1 MAARRY
7 TADEVAEIV
16 MNLPFDGDESEL
28 SDFEGSEGDEGD
40 VTLND
45 QDELDEFSEES
56 EEEGNNDMED
66 NPPVRH
72 GNVFWSQRDEQ
83 TVRQYPEFTGCHGP
97 TQLLGIDAEPVDFF
111 DLLFPEQL
119 WTLIAQETNKYR
131 LQRGVSQWDNDTNIE
146 EIRAFV
152 GLLFGMGLHKVPEMK
167 HYFCAD
173 WVLGVPAF
181 AQVFTSKRWHQLWN
195 YLHLADND
203 DLTRPKKG
211 EQGYDKIW
219 KIRPMFVELVP
230 SFQDHFY
237 IGQNV
242 SVDEIMIKGKGK
254 NPIKQYLPMKP
265 IKRGSKIWALACSD
279 CAYVFDLQVYLGKQ
293 GNTEHGLA
301 HRVVTDLCLLNLGPN
316 NHVVYMDN
324 FFTGIP
330 LIRQLENAVIYS
342 VGTIRNNRSL
352 YPACLKDKAM
362 LKSMKRGEYHT
373 ASSGSMVASVW
384 RDTKVVSFLSNVHNS
399 YGTSTVERKK
409 KDGTVVQINSP
420 PCVHDYNA
428 NMGAVDK
435 SDQLRQSY
443 AIDRKSRRWWRRLF
457 HFLLDLTMVNAY
469 IIYCQTF
476 KLVQNPPNVN
486 QKPLSQ
492 VRFRSQVVKGLVG
505 TFSCRKRPGPP
516 NPQYALPVVRVPG
529 HESVNIVS
537 LGIKKRGRCEQC
549 CIGVSGAKRRETCFG
564 CRQCNKRLCNSQCHD
579 EYHRFLYEDNLRNL
593 RN

>member
-1 MAARRY
+1 MAAGRF
-7 TADEVAEIV
+7 TAEEAADIV
-16 MNLPFDGDESEL
+16 LNTPSDGDESEL
-28 SDFEGSEGDEGD
+28 SDFEGFEGDEGD
-40 VTLND
+40 VTFND
-45 QDELDEFSEES
+45 QDEMDETSNES
-56 EEEGNNDMED
+56 EEETENDMED
-66 NPPVRH
+66 NPLVTRGDCLWGPK
-72 GNVFWSQRDEQ
+72 DEQ
-83 TVRQYPEFTGCHGP
+83 TVHQYPEYTGNHGP
-97 TQLLGIDAEPVDFF
+97 TQLLGIDANPVDFF
-111 DLLFPEQL
+111 DLLFPDQL
-119 WTLIAQETNKYR
+119 WTLIVQETNKYR
-131 LQRGVSQWDNDTNIE
+131 FQRGVSQWDNDTSVE
-146 EIRAFV
+146 EIRAFI
-152 GLLFGMGLHKVPEMK
+152 GILFGMGLHKVPEMK
-167 HYFCAD
+167 HFSAD

-203 DLTRPKKG
+203 DPTRPRKG
-211 EQGYDKIW
+211 EPNYDKIW
-219 KIRPMFVELVP
+219 KIRPLFVELVP

-279 CAYVFDLQVYLGKQ
+279 YAYVYDMQVYLGKQ

-330 LIRQLENAVIYS
+330 LIRQLENAGIYS
-342 VGTIRNNRSL
+342 VGTIRSNRYQ
-352 YPACLKDKAM
+352 YPACLKDKKMQKA
-362 LKSMKRGEYHT
+362 MKRGEYYT
-373 ASSGSMVASVW
+373 ATSDSVVATVW
-384 RDTKVVSFLSNVHNS
+384 RDTKVVSFVCNVHS
-399 YGTSTVERKK
+399 SHGTSTVQRKNR
-409 KDGTVVQINSP
+409 DGTVVQINSP
-420 PCVHDYNA
+420 PCVQDYNV

-443 AIDRKSRRWWRRLF
+443 AIDRKSRKWWRRIF
-457 HFLLDLTMVNAY
+457 HFGLDSTMVNAY

-476 KLVQNPPNVN
+476 KLLQNPPNVN

-492 VRFRSQVVKGLVG
+492 LEFRSQVVKGLVG

-516 NPQYALPVVRVPG
+516 NPRYALPVVRVPG
-529 HESVNIVS
+529 HASVNVVS

-549 CIGVSGAKRRETCFG
+549 CTGVSGAKRKETCFG
-564 CRQCNKRLCNSQCHD
+564 CRECNKRLCNSQCHD

>member
-7 TADEVAEIV
+7 TTEEVAAIV
-16 MNLPFDGDESEL
+16 MNLPCDGDESEL
-28 SDFEGSEGDEGD
+28 SDFEGSEGEEGD
-40 VTLND
+40 ATLND
-45 QDELDEFSEES
+45 QDEMDEFSDES
-56 EEEGNNDMED
+56 EEEANSDTED

-72 GNVFWSQRDEQ
+72 GDGFWGRRDEQ
-83 TVRQYPEFTGCHGP
+83 TVREYPEFTGCHGP

-111 DLLFPEQL
+111 DRLFPEQL
-119 WTLIAQETNKYR
+119 WTSIAQETNKYR
-131 LQRGVSQWDNDTNIE
+131 FQRGVSQWDNDTNNK

-167 HYFCAD
+167 HYFSAD

-279 CAYVFDLQVYLGKQ
+279 CAYVYDLQVYLGKQ

-330 LIRQLENAVIYS
+330 LIRQLENAGIYS

-352 YPACLKDKAM
+352 YPVCLKDKTM
-362 LKSMKRGEYHT
+362 QKSLKRGEYHT
-373 ASSGSMVASVW
+373 ASAGSMVATVW
-384 RDTKVVSFLSNVHNS
+384 RDTKVVS
-399 YGTSTVERKK
+399 
-409 KDGTVVQINSP
+409 
-420 PCVHDYNA
+420 
-428 NMGAVDK
+428 
-435 SDQLRQSY
+435 
-443 AIDRKSRRWWRRLF
+443 
-457 HFLLDLTMVNAY
+457 
-469 IIYCQTF
+469 
-476 KLVQNPPNVN
+476 
-486 QKPLSQ
+486 
-492 VRFRSQVVKGLVG
+492 
-505 TFSCRKRPGPP
+505 
-516 NPQYALPVVRVPG
+516 
-529 HESVNIVS
+529 
-537 LGIKKRGRCEQC
+537 
-549 CIGVSGAKRRETCFG
+549 CI
-564 CRQCNKRLCNSQCHD
+564 
-579 EYHRFLYEDNLRNL
+579 
-593 RN
+593 